1 MKVLFYFL
9 LLIPIITVGQT
20 TTVNSISR
28 LDNVCYRIDTVYVS
42 AKVTQLKTK
51 DILFGIKQIAEEAIS
66 DSHCLSKVGTGIA
79 IEVFYFGIPK
89 TSLRVAGF
97 EKSNQTTQIGIRF
110 ILPNQKYEGRG
121 ESETEVTAI
130 MLELTDGIPF
140 AKMTVSSAIKKAV
153 IECVSKMP

>member
-1 MKVLFYFL
+1 MKWLLFL
-9 LLIPIITVGQT
+9 LFPILTFGQT
-20 TTVNSISR
+20 NTVNSISYT
-28 LDNVCYRIDTVYVS
+28 DYVCYRIDTVYVS
-42 AKVTQLKTK
+42 AKVQQLKTK
-51 DILFGIKQIAEEAIS
+51 DIMFGIKQIAEEVIS
-66 DSHCLSKVGTGIA
+66 DAHCLSKIGTGIA

-89 TSLRVAGF
+89 TSLRIAGV
-97 EKSNQTTQIGIRF
+97 EKSNQITQIGIRF

-153 IECVSKMP
+153 IECVSKIP

>member
-1 MKVLFYFL
+1 MKWLLFL
-9 LLIPIITVGQT
+9 LFPILTFGQT
-20 TTVNSISR
+20 TTVNSISNT
-28 LDNVCYRIDTVYVS
+28 DTVCYRIDTVYVS

-51 DILFGIKQIAEEAIS
+51 DIIFGIKQIAEEAIS
-66 DSHCLSKVGTGIA
+66 ESHCLSIVGIGIA

-97 EKSNQTTQIGIRF
+97 EKSNQTTQVGIRF
-110 ILPNQKYEGRG
+110 ILPKQKYEGRG

-153 IECVSKMP
+153 LECVSKIP

>member
-1 MKVLFYFL
+1 MKCLLFL
-9 LLIPIITVGQT
+9 LFPILTFGQT
-20 TTVNSISR
+20 TTVNSISTT
-28 LDNVCYRIDTVYVS
+28 DNVCYRIDTVYVS
-42 AKVTQLKTK
+42 AKITQLKTK

-66 DSHCLSKVGTGIA
+66 ESHCLSKIGTGIA

-89 TSLRVAGF
+89 TSLRIAGI

-121 ESETEVTAI
+121 ESETEVTAV

-153 IECVSKMP
+153 LECVSKIP